1 MVIFH
6 GYVRFIFADLLSGP
20 HHVADALSSFWTYLV
35 PNDLNWL
42 ILLLGLK
49 GQHESKGRT
58 DRVNLV
64 ITSMYFL
71 PSGLG
76 LFAPRQD
83 LSRVWPDPSGAAFLG
98 RRSKRFWHCI
108 GQAAQAKL
116 DEISPSNHRSMC
128 GWSPAATYGGKAV
141 ASCELLSQK
150 SGSVCIC
157 ICIYIY
163 MCVYVYV
170 YVYIYKYYLLSVG
183 KSQPCPVSVWD
194 RMCVCGRVWVVSRS
208 STTRLSGNPFPTG
221 VELKCPV
228 LLGESTISQ
237 DRAGTLSQPC
247 PITPA
252 MVSFKHC
259 LW

>member
-141 ASCELLSQK
+141 ARCELLSQK

-163 MCVYVYV
+163 VYMYM
-170 YVYIYKYYLLSVG
+170 YIYIYMYIYMWTIYTWTNMSYIHQWFAWIC
-183 KSQPCPVSVWD
+183 SPVSHQ
-194 RMCVCGRVWVVSRS
+194 
-208 STTRLSGNPFPTG
+208 PFCWFRTG
-221 VELKCPV
+221 VASVTWP
-228 LLGESTISQ
+228 GEPSLNWRDDVSTGDGWSRYWVKTRMVP
-237 DRAGTLSQPC
+237 DGTL
-247 PITPA
+247 
-252 MVSFKHC
+252 K
-259 LW
+259 